1 MGISI
6 NNSNYMNEFYF
17 NNGLQEPDLPY
28 YSDDLFSLVFKEEE
42 NNNEEMSNHKIISN
56 DNIAA
61 LYIEKNKEDNV
72 IKGEDNKYEKEGINK
87 SLNNAKEKEKNKIGK
102 CENKENKLISGEDK
116 NSGDKKEKDNNKS
129 LGLLGKKKGL
139 NVGGCVERFPI
150 VIDLSPNALW
160 YQNLKKKKIQK

>member
-87 SLNNAKEKEKNKIGK
+87 SLNNAKEEGKIN
-102 CENKENKLISGEDK
+102 ENK
-116 NSGDKKEKDNNKS
+116 
-129 LGLLGKKKGL
+129 
-139 NVGGCVERFPI
+139 
-150 VIDLSPNALW
+150 
-160 YQNLKKKKIQK
+160 